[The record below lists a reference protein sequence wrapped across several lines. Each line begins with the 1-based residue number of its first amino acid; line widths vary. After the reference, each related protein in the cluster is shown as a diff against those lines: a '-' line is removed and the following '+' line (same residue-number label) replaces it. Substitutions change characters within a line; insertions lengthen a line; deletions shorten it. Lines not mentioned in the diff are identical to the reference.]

1 MSLIFEERKNNEYSF
16 AMNFEHTITGVKLR
30 AIASF
35 QTGRTFARTA
45 TAAFRDNTAVF
56 TSIGAISCT
65 HVYKKI
71 QLKVAVKEHNPFFFK
86 FLLMS

>member
-1 MSLIFEERKNNEYSF
+1 MSVMFKERKNNEYSF

-45 TAAFRDNTAVF
+45 TAAFRDNTTVF
-56 TSIGAISCT
+56 TSIGAISCI
-65 HVYKKI
+65 H
-71 QLKVAVKEHNPFFFK
+71 L
-86 FLLMS
+86 

>member
-1 MSLIFEERKNNEYSF
+1 MSVIFEERKNNEYSF

-45 TAAFRDNTAVF
+45 TAAFCDNTAVF
-56 TSIGAISCT
+56 TSIGAISCI
-65 HVYKKI
+65 H
-71 QLKVAVKEHNPFFFK
+71 L
-86 FLLMS
+86 